1 MRMASTHEL
10 CNATK
15 FGGTM
20 VTMADTQKTATE
32 KERIN
37 PNTDKYEDGFQ
48 TSCGQ
53 AYIRFDNK

>member
-1 MRMASTHEL
+1 MRMAGAHEM
-10 CNATK
+10 CNATE

-20 VTMADTQKTATE
+20 VTITETQKTVTQE
-32 KERIN
+32 ERIN

-53 AYIRFDNK
+53 AYIRFDK